1 MIELQVNQGICHYL
15 TTRGLTSRKASFS
28 TSRLAIMIKT
38 EKEYRECCRKIE
50 KEQAVIDLQRTE
62 LQKMKLTEDEIKRA
76 LDALISF
83 NQQLIDEV
91 RRYEKVLRRD
101 FGTINDL
108 TSIGRVLIALRIA
121 NGISQK
127 ELANRLEVNVSQV
140 SRDESNEYHGVSID
154 RAQRILDAL
163 GERLITAV
171 QERQASVAVETQH
184 HR

>member
-1 MIELQVNQGICHYL
+1 
-15 TTRGLTSRKASFS
+15 
-28 TSRLAIMIKT
+28 MIKT
-38 EKEYRECCRKIE
+38 EKEYRECCEKIE
-50 KEQAVIDLQRTE
+50 KDQAVIDLQRAE
-62 LQKMKLTEDEIKRA
+62 LEKMKLTEEEMKRA
-76 LDALISF
+76 LDPLLSF

-91 RRYEKVLRRD
+91 RWYERVRRRD

-127 ELANRLEVNVSQV
+127 ELADRLAVNVSQV
-140 SRDESNEYHGVSID
+140 SRDESNEYHGISLD

-171 QERQASVAVETQH
+171 QERQASVAF
-184 HR
+184 

>member
-1 MIELQVNQGICHYL
+1 
-15 TTRGLTSRKASFS
+15 
-28 TSRLAIMIKT
+28 MIKT
-38 EKEYRECCRKIE
+38 EKEYRECCEKIE
-50 KEQAVIDLQRTE
+50 KDQAVIDLQHAE
-62 LQKMKLTEDEIKRA
+62 LEKMKLTEEEMKRA
-76 LDALISF
+76 LDPLLSF

-91 RRYEKVLRRD
+91 RWYERVRRRD

-127 ELANRLEVNVSQV
+127 ELADRLAVNVSQV
-140 SRDESNEYHGVSID
+140 SRDESNEYHGISLD

-171 QERQASVAVETQH
+171 QERQASVAS
-184 HR
+184 